1 MKLVKEL
8 PKSLA
13 NSLYLHLV
21 PTKFLYSSRK
31 ETLPVIVSMT
41 SIPSRL
47 NSIHLVIKSIL
58 NQTHKPKKIIL
69 WLHHDLKNK
78 LPKRIKS
85 LESSLFE
92 IKYSHLTCSH
102 RKLIHSLKEF
112 PEDIIVTCDDDLI
125 YNKHWLFKLYTEH
138 LKHPKDIIA
147 NTTYQIKFDS
157 EGKYKPYKE
166 WKFKS
171 DNANLLTYIP
181 VGAWGILYP
190 PKALSE
196 IIFDEDLFLKL
207 TPKAD
212 DLWFKAMALLK
223 GTISR
228 QSGNLPKEPIPIIG
242 TQKVALKNDNVN
254 KNKNDLQW
262 EALSNHFNLYNIL
275 K

>member
-1 MKLVKEL
+1 MKLLKEL

-13 NSLYLHLV
+13 NSLYFSLV
-21 PTKFLYSSRK
+21 PSKFLSHSRK
-31 ETLPVIVSMT
+31 ETLPVIVSLT

-47 NSIHLVIKSIL
+47 DSLHLVIKSIL
-58 NQTHKPKKIIL
+58 NQTYLPNKIIL
-69 WLHHDLKNK
+69 WLHHDLKNHLPSK
-78 LPKRIKS
+78 LKK

-92 IKYSHLTCSH
+92 IKYSHLICSH

-112 PEDIIVTCDDDLI
+112 PNEIIVTCDDDLI
-125 YNKHWLFKLYTEH
+125 YDKHWLSKLYSEH
-138 LKHPKDIIA
+138 LKHPNDIIA
-147 NTTYQIKFDS
+147 NTTYQIKIDS
-157 EGKYKPYKE
+157 NGNYLPYKQ
-166 WKFKS
+166 WKFK
-171 DNANLLTYIP
+171 DETINPLHAIP

-190 PKALSE
+190 PKVVSDE
-196 IIFDEDLFLKL
+196 IFDEALFLIL

-228 QSGNLPKEPIPIIG
+228 QSENLPKEPIPIIG
-242 TQKVALKNDNVN
+242 TQKIALKNDNVN

-262 EALSNHFNLYNIL
+262 EDLSNHFNLIEIL